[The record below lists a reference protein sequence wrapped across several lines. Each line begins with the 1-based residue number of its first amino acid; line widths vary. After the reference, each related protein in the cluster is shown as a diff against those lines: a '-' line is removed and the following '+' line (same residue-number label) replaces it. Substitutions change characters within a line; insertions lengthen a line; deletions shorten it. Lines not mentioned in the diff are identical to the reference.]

1 MFHAHR
7 GADLPSVTR
16 LPIMAAMSESAS
28 PPSGPRV
35 LVVED
40 EFLIRM
46 TLFEA
51 LSDEGFDVV
60 EAASGDDALVLL
72 RADPTIRLLLTDLQL
87 PGGLDGRA
95 LALKAREAVPDL
107 PIIYMSGRP
116 DAVQDLVTSLD
127 VVIAK
132 PYLPSDVCVAA
143 RRLTRER

>member
-1 MFHAHR
+1 
-7 GADLPSVTR
+7 
-16 LPIMAAMSESAS
+16 MSDSAS

-60 EAASGDDALVLL
+60 EAASGDDALALL

-95 LALKAREAVPDL
+95 LALKAREAMPDL

-116 DAVQDLVTSLD
+116 DAVQDLATSLD

-132 PYLPSDVCVAA
+132 PYLPSDVCAAA
-143 RRLTRER
+143 RRLTQGR

>member
-1 MFHAHR
+1 M
-7 GADLPSVTR
+7 
-16 LPIMAAMSESAS
+16 SAS
-28 PPSGPRV
+28 VPPAPGPRI

-60 EAASGDDALVLL
+60 EAASGDDALALL
-72 RADPTIRLLLTDLQL
+72 RADSAIRLLLTDLQL

-95 LALKAREAVPDL
+95 LAFKAREAVPDL
-107 PIIYMSGRP
+107 PVIYMSGRP
-116 DAVQDLVTSLD
+116 DAVQDLASSRD

-132 PYLPSDVCVAA
+132 PYLPSDVCAAA
-143 RRLTRER
+143 RRLTQGR